1 MKNEAPIL
9 IIGHSRPEKLKNLLT
24 SLRSLRPSKILF
36 AIDGPREHVNGESV
50 RVFECQKLVDE
61 INWPASIETLFRK
74 SNLGI
79 RYAIPDAV
87 SWAVSK
93 YGKVIV
99 LEDDVFVGPQFLDF
113 ANKMLDIY
121 KKDNNLS
128 HVNGYN
134 LAPPG
139 TISNS
144 SVSHRF
150 SRYTSSYAWATW
162 ETSWSEYD
170 DSMEWAKN
178 LSFRELREICGSYS
192 GAIVWRAHFNDALKE
207 NVDTWAYRWLA
218 SIWSKNKKCISPNS
232 NLIVYD
238 GFEEGTHTRRRVR
251 WDPLPITELSFSQ
264 SNRLEIKEN
273 IDIVADQWLG
283 KNVFQETLVGAVD
296 AVLASRALTLLKF
309 LKKYKT
315 K

>member
-1 MKNEAPIL
+1 MNNEAPIL
-9 IIGHSRPEKLKNLLT
+9 IVGHSRPEKLRNLLT

-36 AIDGPREHVNGESV
+36 AIDGPREHVSGESV
-50 RVFECQKLVDE
+50 RVIECQKLVEE
-61 INWPASIETLFRK
+61 IDWPASIETLFRK

-79 RYAIPDAV
+79 RYAIPDSV

-99 LEDDVFVGPQFLDF
+99 LEDDVLVGPQFLDF

-121 KKDNNLS
+121 KLENNVS

-134 LAPPG
+134 LAPVNM
-139 TISNS
+139 ISNS
-144 SVSHRF
+144 SFSHRF

-162 ETSWSEYD
+162 EASWSEFD

-178 LSFRELREICGSYS
+178 LSFRELREVCGSYS
-192 GAIVWRAHFNDALKE
+192 GAIVWQSHFNDALKE

-238 GFEEGTHTRRRVR
+238 GFQEGTHTRRKVR
-251 WDPLPITELSFSQ
+251 WHPLPITELIFSPI
-264 SNRLEIKEN
+264 NRLEIKDN
-273 IDIVADQWLG
+273 FDIDADKWLG

-296 AVLASRALTLLKF
+296 AVLASKALTLLKF
-309 LKKYKT
+309 LNK
-315 K
+315 